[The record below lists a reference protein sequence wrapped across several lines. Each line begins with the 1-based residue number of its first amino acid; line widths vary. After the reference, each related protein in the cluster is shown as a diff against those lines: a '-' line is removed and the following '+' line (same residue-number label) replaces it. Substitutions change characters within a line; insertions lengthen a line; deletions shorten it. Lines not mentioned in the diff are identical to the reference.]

1 VNLLY
6 NKNYIHLFF
15 ISLLAIHYVVPLIV
29 IGQVVVNPFDNLDGG
44 FVYDHIIS
52 KIYRGDFESIS
63 YFLSGTIKWYYLEE
77 IFYPTN
83 ILHYFLNDKLFYF
96 SDEISKKLFAYFSF
110 YLLAK
115 SLGNTK
121 FNSALGGI
129 LYSTIANT
137 HLPLGLGL
145 VLLPYILYLLLN
157 KNLLNK
163 KHYLFLFLIG
173 LNSSLI
179 QDFFSIILLIPLSF
193 ILKSERKNLKIYFQ
207 VFSTIIIALILS
219 NIHLVMGSI
228 LFDPTHRSS
237 FDALW
242 SSGSFGNNIISLF
255 AASFQNFFT
264 YGDPTNILFIFNAP
278 LTILTVIV
286 FFLSFFSKQKNVR
299 MLSFFI
305 IFILILRSLVN
316 HNIIDNIL
324 IGILDIFKGFSFER
338 LDRIIPVTFTL
349 LFVLFILSLK
359 NIKFKKFLYLITF
372 LSILSMQLK
381 TPLPIIG
388 ESFLKANMN
397 LKEYNR
403 AKSALLNT
411 KYNEFFGIIFSK
423 KNYHSK
429 KIDFKNS
436 VSKTFDNYYK
446 FDDYLFIKNIV
457 KNQRVMSVGLDPMI
471 AVMNDI
477 KVIDG
482 YHTLYPLSYKF
493 KFRKI
498 IEKELEKNT
507 VLKNY
512 YDSWGSRVYAFYN
525 NQNNIML
532 NFQAAKKIGAD
543 YVISKFPIENNELEK
558 VCSEC
563 NGSNEIFLYKIL

>member
-1 VNLLY
+1 MNLS
-6 NKNYIHLFF
+6 KSNYQNHFYF
-15 ISLLAIHYVVPLIV
+15 ISLIAIHYLISIIFV
-29 IGQVVVNPFDNLDGG
+29 GQIIVESHDTLEASV
-44 FVYDHIIS
+44 VYDHIIS
-52 KIYRGDFESIS
+52 KIYKGDVESIS

-255 AASFQNFFT
+255 AESFQNFFT

-381 TPLPIIG
+381 TPLPVIG

-482 YHTLYPLSYKF
+482 YHNLYPLSYKF

>member
-1 VNLLY
+1 MIAL
-6 NKNYIHLFF
+6 F
-15 ISLLAIHYVVPLIV
+15 ISGQLA
-29 IGQVVVNPFDNLDGG
+29 
-44 FVYDHIIS
+44 
-52 KIYRGDFESIS
+52 
-63 YFLSGTIKWYYLEE
+63 
-77 IFYPTN
+77 
-83 ILHYFLNDKLFYF
+83 
-96 SDEISKKLFAYFSF
+96 
-110 YLLAK
+110 
-115 SLGNTK
+115 
-121 FNSALGGI
+121 
-129 LYSTIANT
+129 
-137 HLPLGLGL
+137 
-145 VLLPYILYLLLN
+145 VL
-157 KNLLNK
+157 
-163 KHYLFLFLIG
+163 
-173 LNSSLI
+173 
-179 QDFFSIILLIPLSF
+179 
-193 ILKSERKNLKIYFQ
+193 
-207 VFSTIIIALILS
+207 
-219 NIHLVMGSI
+219 
-228 LFDPTHRSS
+228 
-237 FDALW
+237 
-242 SSGSFGNNIISLF
+242 
-255 AASFQNFFT
+255 
-264 YGDPTNILFIFNAP
+264 
-278 LTILTVIV
+278 
-286 FFLSFFSKQKNVR
+286 
-299 MLSFFI
+299 FFI
-305 IFILILRSLVN
+305 IFILILRSLVH